1 MLEGKTVIFG
11 GSFNPP
17 HAAHQM
23 TCLYLLENLGADEV
37 WMVPAN
43 SHPLGK
49 ELIEF
54 QHRVEMC
61 RLVAASLGSRVVVC
75 GVEEKLGGQGRTFD
89 LLAHLIGE
97 HPGRAFALAVGADI
111 LLETDKWHRWA
122 DITEMVQ
129 VLTLGR
135 SGYGN
140 EPTGKIVPAGEL
152 ELPKV
157 SSSEIRRR
165 LRVQESVDGLLSR
178 AVRNYIASNSLY
190 GS

>member
-23 TCLYLLENLGADEV
+23 ICLYLIENLGADEV

-49 ELIEF
+49 ELIEYH
-54 QHRVEMC
+54 HRAAMC
-61 RLVAASLGSRVVVC
+61 RMVAESLSSRVMVC
-75 GVEEKLGGQGRTFD
+75 DAEKKLAGKGRTFD
-89 LLAHLIGE
+89 LLTHLIGE
-97 HPGRAFALAVGADI
+97 HPKRSFSLAVGADI
-111 LLETDKWHRWA
+111 LLETQKWHRWD

-129 VLTLGR
+129 VLILGR
-135 SGYGN
+135 SGYDN
-140 EPTGKIVPAGEL
+140 EAAGKIVPAGEL

-165 LRVQESVDGLLSR
+165 LRAQESVGGLISL
-178 AVRNYIASNSLY
+178 VVKDYIVSNGLY
-190 GS
+190 QV

>member
-23 TCLYLLENLGADEV
+23 TCLYLIQNLGASEV

-49 ELIEF
+49 ELVQF
-54 QHRVEMC
+54 HHRLEMC
-61 RLVAASLGSRVVVC
+61 RLVAAPLGSQVVVC
-75 GVEEKLGGQGRTFD
+75 DVEQQLGGAGRTYD
-89 LLAHLIGE
+89 LIEHLYKE
-97 HPGRAFALAVGADI
+97 HPDRSFALSVGADI
-111 LLETDKWHRWA
+111 LLETGKWHRWD

-129 VLTLGR
+129 VLILGR
-135 SGYGN
+135 SGYTSQG
-140 EPTGKIVPAGEL
+140 PGKIVSAGEL

-165 LRVQESVDGLLSR
+165 LQAKESVSGLLAQS
-178 AVRNYIASNSLY
+178 VREYISSHGLY
-190 GS
+190 EP